1 MQDHYLYVYLDPRKP
16 GKFNFAGHDFGFEPF
31 YVGVSK
37 NAYRKY
43 QHLQEAKKYMCTGT
57 EPPRNKR
64 KVYKIASI
72 LKSGQ
77 DPIIEVICEK
87 MIKQCAYN
95 YEFDLIKEIGRVY
108 DNTGPLLN
116 FLPGG
121 QIINSAKISE
131 KKKEKKE
138 LLNQDKSKQ
147 VFQFD
152 LSGNFIR
159 AWQSVALARRETSIN
174 HIDACCRGDR
184 GSAGGYKWQYAEE
197 DKIVRRDKYRKRKTN
212 NVSNRHK
219 VEQLTLTGIKVNE
232 YSSITQAA
240 NVTGISRS
248 AICNMLMNESKT
260 AGGYKWRKL
269 N

>member
-16 GKFNFAGHDFGFEPF
+16 GKFNFAGRVFGFEPF

-43 QHLQEAKKYMCTGT
+43 QHLQEAKKYMYTGT
-57 EPPRNKR
+57 EPTRNKR

-87 MIKQCAYN
+87 MIKQYAYN
-95 YEFDLIKEIGRVY
+95 YEFDLIKDIGRVY

-121 QIINSAKISE
+121 QIINSVKISE
-131 KKKEKKE
+131 QKKEKKE
-138 LLNQDKSKQ
+138 LLNQDKSRK
-147 VFQFD
+147 VSQFELD
-152 LSGNFIR
+152 GTFIKT
-159 AWQSVALARRETSIN
+159 WVSVSEASQKTGIG

-184 GSAGGYKWQYAEE
+184 NSAGEYKWQYVDA
-197 DKIVRRDKYRKRKTN
+197 KVVRRHTYRKRKTN
-212 NVSNRHK
+212 NVSNRQE
-219 VEQLTLTGIKVNE
+219 VEQYTKANIKVNE
-232 YSSITQAA
+232 YTSITEAA
-240 NVTGISRS
+240 SNTGISRKNIS
-248 AICNMLMNESKT
+248 NMLIGVSKS
-260 AGGYKWRKL
+260 AGGYIWRYK